1 MNIKLTQLD
10 DKAIFNIQVDPN
22 TRRRKSKKIMLA
34 NRHVE
39 DYLRKNYDLHGYQY
53 LKNESDTH
61 DLTIINTVGKFVFKK
76 TNVDILKDNVKI
88 KNIKNKAESP
98 KQEQKKEASLPYG
111 LKKQTKTKRKRAT
124 KNKKTEE

>member
-39 DYLRKNYDLHGYQY
+39 EYLRKNYDLDGYQY

-61 DLTIINTVGKFVFKK
+61 DLTIVNTVGEFIFKK

-88 KNIKNKAESP
+88 QEIKNKAESP
-98 KQEQKKEASLPYG
+98 KQEQKKRSFVALWS
-111 LKKQTKTKRKRAT
+111 
-124 KNKKTEE
+124 

>member
-1 MNIKLTQLD
+1 MNINLTQLD

-34 NRHVE
+34 NSHVD

-88 KNIKNKAESP
+88 ENIKNKAESP
-98 KQEQKKEASLPYG
+98 IEEQKKEASLPYG
-111 LKKQTKTKRKRAT
+111 LKKQTKTRRKKAT
-124 KNKKTEE
+124 KKTTEE